1 MDWILKNKINIKNI
15 ILLGNIFDL
24 DKNSVISKEDGI
36 KLLKKIK
43 LWFFCKFLHFLMK
56 IYEAIEKI
64 VKITCENYLKENDKN
79 QNNECII
86 DNTSNS
92 NKKKCC

>member
-1 MDWILKNKINIKNI
+1 
-15 ILLGNIFDL
+15 
-24 DKNSVISKEDGI
+24 
-36 KLLKKIK
+36 
-43 LWFFCKFLHFLMK
+43 MK

>member
-1 MDWILKNKINIKNI
+1 
-15 ILLGNIFDL
+15 
-24 DKNSVISKEDGI
+24 
-36 KLLKKIK
+36 
-43 LWFFCKFLHFLMK
+43 MK

-64 VKITCENYLKENDKN
+64 VKITYENYLKENDKN
-79 QNNECII
+79 QNNEFII